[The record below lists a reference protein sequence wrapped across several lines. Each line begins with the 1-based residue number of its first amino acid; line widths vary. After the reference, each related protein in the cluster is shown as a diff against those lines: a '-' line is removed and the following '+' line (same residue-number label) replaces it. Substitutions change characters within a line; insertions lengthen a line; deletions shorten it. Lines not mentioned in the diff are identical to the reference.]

1 MIPFNKVHTT
11 GKEIQYLSEAIA
23 NGKLSGNGPF
33 TVLCQTFF
41 EKKYRIKKCNI
52 LDAIPA

>member
-1 MIPFNKVHTT
+1 MIPFNKVHST

-33 TVLCQTFF
+33 TVLCQNFF
-41 EKKYRIKKCNI
+41 EKKSLKTPFLLYFCCC
-52 LDAIPA
+52 L